1 MSASS
6 EFRLQSKDVSLI
18 QVSSQLDLTKAMLI
32 VLRRLL
38 ADKIT
43 SLLLLSSSG
52 TDELLRSGERYSV
65 NLEEA
70 LSSRQLIIIDC
81 VSKAMSEKLD
91 TATSA
96 KTSDGV
102 SYVSSPSD
110 LSEIARKVSDAITT
124 AKPGGEKWL
133 IIDSLTALAMYNS
146 SGGILRFMQFL
157 FKKLKM
163 LNFDGVVVVVRDG
176 DSESMMSEL
185 RRYCSSIIFL
195 AGN

>member
-1 MSASS
+1 M
-6 EFRLQSKDVSLI
+6 I
-18 QVSSQLDLTKAMLI
+18 QVSSELDLTKAMLI
-32 VLRRLL
+32 ILRRLL

-52 TDELLRSGERYSV
+52 TDELMRSGENYSV

-70 LSSRQLIIIDC
+70 LSSGQLVIVDC
-81 VSKAMSEKLD
+81 VSKAACEKLG
-91 TATSA
+91 SA
-96 KTSDGV
+96 ASPRINGVGV

-157 FKKLKM
+157 FKKLRM

-176 DSESMMSEL
+176 DSESNMMSEL